1 MKKAVGVLLI
11 ITCFLFFINSLI
23 NIPDYLSWDW
33 DYSPLFD
40 RFSYIFLTPFFYLT
54 LLLVGVTMLIE
65 KNASQTNSSQSPASQ
80 VDSNPND
87 TPSTGLNIVSFLV
100 PIVGLV
106 IYLTE
111 KDKAP
116 IKAKSAGKAAI
127 WGVGVSVILSVISII
142 ISFAM
147 ISSIDY

>member
-1 MKKAVGVLLI
+1 
-11 ITCFLFFINSLI
+11 
-23 NIPDYLSWDW
+23 
-33 DYSPLFD
+33 
-40 RFSYIFLTPFFYLT
+40 
-54 LLLVGVTMLIE
+54 MLIE

>member
-11 ITCFLFFINSLI
+11 ISSLLLFIYSLI
-23 NIPDYLSWDW
+23 MIPDYMSWE
-33 DYSPLFD
+33 YLHGFE
-40 RFSYIFLTPFFYLT
+40 RLSYIFLTPFFYFT

>member
-1 MKKAVGVLLI
+1 MKKVVGVLLI
-11 ITCFLFFINSLI
+11 ISSLLLFIYSLI
-23 NIPDYLSWDW
+23 MIPDYMSWE
-33 DYSPLFD
+33 YLHGFE
-40 RFSYIFLTPFFYLT
+40 RLSYIFLTPFFYFT

>member
-1 MKKAVGVLLI
+1 MKKVVGVLLI
-11 ITCFLFFINSLI
+11 ITCFLYFINSLVM
-23 NIPDYLSWDW
+23 IPEYISW
-33 DYSPLFD
+33 DYSTLFD

-65 KNASQTNSSQSPASQ
+65 KNTSQTNSSQSPASQ

-87 TPSTGLNIVSFLV
+87 TPSTVLNIVSFLV
-100 PIVGLV
+100 PVVGLV

-116 IKAKSAGKAAI
+116 TKAKSAGKAAI
-127 WGVGVSVILSVISII
+127 WGVSVSVILSVISII